1 MTVREAAAVIV
12 KKKKKRVL
20 ITVAL
25 GRVPDYAAPDIRGT
39 SAGRQQ
45 WDVGRSHVFRTS
57 EGRLVLSGK

>member
-1 MTVREAAAVIV
+1 M
-12 KKKKKRVL
+12 RVL

-57 EGRLVLSGK
+57 EGRLVLSGCMFRFSLGPTAVG